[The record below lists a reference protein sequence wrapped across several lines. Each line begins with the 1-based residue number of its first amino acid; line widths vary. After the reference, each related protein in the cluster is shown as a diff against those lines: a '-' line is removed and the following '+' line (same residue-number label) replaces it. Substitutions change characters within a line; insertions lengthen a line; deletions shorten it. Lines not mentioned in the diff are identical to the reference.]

1 MNIVTIRCEHNPGEF
16 QLEVAEENIHYI
28 QCQLVQI
35 SLSPAQT
42 KQVCAHCDCMAPGMW
57 FDKDGKGGAAM
68 TIDPSQLRL
77 EKEFATNFF
86 VG

>member
-1 MNIVTIRCEHNPGEF
+1 MNIVTIRCDHKSTE
-16 QLEVAEENIHYI
+16 LKIEVAEADIHYI

-35 SLSPAQT
+35 NLTPEQT
-42 KQVCAHCDCMAPGMW
+42 RQVCTHCDCMAPGMW
-57 FDKDGKGGAAM
+57 FDKDSGGAAM

-77 EKEFATNFF
+77 GKEFVTISP